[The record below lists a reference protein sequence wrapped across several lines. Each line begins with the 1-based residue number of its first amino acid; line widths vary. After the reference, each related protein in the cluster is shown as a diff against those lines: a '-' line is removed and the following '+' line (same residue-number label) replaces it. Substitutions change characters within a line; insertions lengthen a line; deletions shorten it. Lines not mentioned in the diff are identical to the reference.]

1 MTAYLKWRGMLETT
15 LSLYRAAGAL
25 AGIGA
30 TLCFSALH
38 ARLGALHA
46 PHRIRIPPLTYTA
59 GVVQHRWAY
68 SAHMGFGN
76 DASIND
82 LQASCLSFPAITCTL
97 AWSNPVLDRKCFQGF
112 CVGP

>member
-38 ARLGALHA
+38 ARLGAL
-46 PHRIRIPPLTYTA
+46 
-59 GVVQHRWAY
+59 
-68 SAHMGFGN
+68 
-76 DASIND
+76 AS
-82 LQASCLSFPAITCTL
+82 LSSPAFSSETPGHGYRHHFL
-97 AWSNPVLDRKCFQGF
+97 LRS
-112 CVGP
+112 

>member
-38 ARLGALHA
+38 ARLGALASLSLPAFSSETPAMDTGNTFSSGARAMHIKVFECSHGGQLEWCRLGAKVMHA
-46 PHRIRIPPLTYTA
+46 ST
-59 GVVQHRWAY
+59 V
-68 SAHMGFGN
+68 
-76 DASIND
+76 SI
-82 LQASCLSFPAITCTL
+82 Q
-97 AWSNPVLDRKCFQGF
+97 V
-112 CVGP
+112 

>member
-38 ARLGALHA
+38 ARLGVLSMQPGLSSTLDTHCQK
-46 PHRIRIPPLTYTA
+46 L
-59 GVVQHRWAY
+59 Y
-68 SAHMGFGN
+68 SASS
-76 DASIND
+76 D
-82 LQASCLSFPAITCTL
+82 
-97 AWSNPVLDRKCFQGF
+97 
-112 CVGP
+112 